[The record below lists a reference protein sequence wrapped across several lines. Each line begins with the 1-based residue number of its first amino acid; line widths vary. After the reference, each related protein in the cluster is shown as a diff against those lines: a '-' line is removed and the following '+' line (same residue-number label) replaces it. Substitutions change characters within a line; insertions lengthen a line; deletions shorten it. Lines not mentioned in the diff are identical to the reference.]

1 MTERSSGWGPSM
13 VLSILDL
20 ILQSGKV
27 GAHLQGVLGS
37 VPQPEVV
44 AGVQPVGHVILTVS

>member
-1 MTERSSGWGPSM
+1 M

-20 ILQSGKV
+20 ILRSGKV